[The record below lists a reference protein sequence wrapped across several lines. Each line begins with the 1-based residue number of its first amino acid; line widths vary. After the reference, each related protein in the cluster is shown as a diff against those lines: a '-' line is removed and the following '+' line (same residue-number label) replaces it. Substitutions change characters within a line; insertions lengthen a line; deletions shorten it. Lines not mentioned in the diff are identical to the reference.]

1 MALTYSEMVPLGK
14 SAPKF
19 ELMGIDGKWHALEDF
34 KGKKALVVMFI
45 CKHCPYVIA
54 VQDRLAALAREFS
67 PKGVQFVG
75 INSNDTEKYPED
87 SPENMKL
94 QAEEVGFS
102 FPYLIDET
110 QEVAKAYGAV
120 CTPDIFVFDQDLKL
134 RYRGRIDDNWKDPAK
149 VTKQDLKLA
158 LEAMLQGQPVGEN
171 QIPSMGCSIKFKHNG
186 HSE

>member
-14 SAPKF
+14 SAPNF
-19 ELMGIDGKWHALEDF
+19 ELRGIDGKLHALASF

-45 CKHCPYVIA
+45 CRHCPYVVA
-54 VQDRLAALAREFS
+54 VQDRIAALAKEFT

-94 QAEEVGFS
+94 QAKTVGFD
-102 FPYLIDET
+102 FPYLVDET

-120 CTPDIFVFDQDLKL
+120 CTPDIFVFDQEFKL
-134 RYRGRIDDNWKDPAK
+134 RYRGRIDDSWKDPTK
-149 VTKQDLKLA
+149 VSKKDMREA
-158 LEAMLQGQPVGEN
+158 LEALVAQRKVSDD
-171 QIPSMGCSIKFKHNG
+171 QIPSMGCSIKWKQ
-186 HSE
+186 